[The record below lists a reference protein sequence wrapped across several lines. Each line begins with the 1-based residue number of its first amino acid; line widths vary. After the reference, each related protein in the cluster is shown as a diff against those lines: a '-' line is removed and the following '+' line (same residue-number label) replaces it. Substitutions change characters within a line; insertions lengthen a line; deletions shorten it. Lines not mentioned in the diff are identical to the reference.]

1 MASFTR
7 RDFIKSALMGVGAAT
22 ISVSLVGCGS
32 SDSKAVATNDF
43 AVSFNHGVASGD
55 PLADSVIL
63 WTRVTPEGTPSSV
76 DVTLQVSE
84 TEDFGVLL
92 QSHQLSAL
100 AKNDYTVKVD
110 LNGLSAN
117 SRYFYRFVTKDTHS
131 PIGKCK
137 TLPVNDVTEVK
148 LAVMS
153 CANYPAGYFHVYA
166 QAAKRSDLDAVLHL
180 GDYIYEYGMGGYAT
194 EDAQAMGRDLE
205 ADNAEEIL
213 SLDDYRRRYAKYRTD
228 VGLQALHASVPF
240 IAVWDDHEVCNDSY
254 MGGAENHNEGE
265 GEYSARKLAAL
276 QAYYE
281 WMPVRPMVKG
291 QLESLYRKFEFGDLL
306 SLYML
311 DTRHESR
318 AQALDYQNYID
329 PATGQVDFEG
339 FQADLSSPSQ
349 QLLGVNQ
356 LTWLTDN
363 IKTSAAKWQ
372 VLGQQVLMTKMM
384 IPAELLMSL
393 ANPSAQMSAQLSELA
408 QIKGRLLAGDPSL
421 TEPEK
426 ARVTFTAPY
435 NLDAWDGYPVEREVI
450 LQTAKAA
457 NKNLVVVAGDTHN
470 AWSGKLRNAKG
481 EVCGYEYATASVS
494 SPGLEQYLQLN
505 DEQALQF
512 ADVLQL
518 LVDDLEYA
526 NIHQR
531 GYLTLTFTKEKV
543 QSEWHFVNT
552 VKQEQFESHNK
563 QTELVL
569 SLKG

>member
-7 RDFIKSALMGVGAAT
+7 RDFIKSALIGIGAAT
-22 ISVSLVGCGS
+22 VSVSLTGCGS
-32 SDSKAVATNDF
+32 SDSKDIASNDF
-43 AVSFNHGVASGD
+43 TVAFDHGVASGD
-55 PLADSVIL
+55 PLSDKVIL
-63 WTRVTPEGTPSSV
+63 WTRVTPQGNPSSV
-76 DVTLQVSE
+76 ALTLQVSE
-84 TEDFGVLL
+84 SQDFGVLL
-92 QSHQLSAL
+92 QSHQLVAQ

-110 LNGLSAN
+110 LSDLSAN
-117 SRYFYRFVTKDTHS
+117 SQYFYRFVTTEIHS
-131 PIGKCK
+131 PIGRCK
-137 TLPVNDVTEVK
+137 TLPVNDVNQVK

-166 QAAKRSDLDAVLHL
+166 EAAKRNDLDAVLHL

-194 EDAQAMGRDLE
+194 DNAMQMGRGLE
-205 ADNAEEIL
+205 SDNAEEII
-213 SLDDYRRRYAKYRTD
+213 SLDDYRLRYAKYRTD
-228 VGLQALHASVPF
+228 PGLQALHANTPF

-254 MGGAENHNEGE
+254 LDGAENHNEGE
-265 GEYSARKLAAL
+265 GKYSDRKLAAL

-318 AQALDYQNYID
+318 AKSLDYQNYVD
-329 PATGQVDFEG
+329 PLSGQLDITG
-339 FQADLSSPSQ
+339 FQADLTAPTQ
-349 QLLGVNQ
+349 QLLGLEQ

-363 IKTSAAKWQ
+363 MKTSSAKWQ

-408 QIKGRLLAGDPSL
+408 QIKTRLLAGDPTL
-421 TEPEK
+421 TVQEK
-426 ARVTFTAPY
+426 ARVDFTAPY
-435 NLDAWDGYPVEREVI
+435 NLDAWDGYPIEREVI

-470 AWSGKLRNAKG
+470 AWSGKLCNTKG

-494 SPGLEQYLQLN
+494 SPGLEHYLQLS

-512 ADVLQL
+512 AEVLTL

-531 GYLTLTFTKEKV
+531 GYLTLNISKEKIE
-543 QSEWHFVNT
+543 SEWVFVDT
-552 VKQEQFESHNK
+552 VQQEQFESHSK
-563 QTELVL
+563 QQELL
-569 SLKG
+569 L

>member
-7 RDFIKSALMGVGAAT
+7 RDFIKSALIGIGAAT
-22 ISVSLVGCGS
+22 VSVSLTGCGS
-32 SDSKAVATNDF
+32 SGSKDIASNDF
-43 AVSFNHGVASGD
+43 TVAFDHGVASGD
-55 PLADSVIL
+55 PLSDKVIL
-63 WTRVTPEGTPSSV
+63 WTRVTPQGNPSSV
-76 DVTLQVSE
+76 ALTLQVSE
-84 TEDFGVLL
+84 SQDFGVLL
-92 QSHQLSAL
+92 QSHQLVAQ

-110 LNGLSAN
+110 LSDLSAN
-117 SRYFYRFVTKDTHS
+117 SQYFYRFVTTETHS
-131 PIGKCK
+131 PIGRCK
-137 TLPVNDVTEVK
+137 TLPVNDVNQVK

-166 QAAKRSDLDAVLHL
+166 EAAKRNDLDAVLHL

-194 EDAQAMGRDLE
+194 DNATQMGRALE
-205 ADNAEEIL
+205 SDNAEEII
-213 SLDDYRRRYAKYRTD
+213 SLNDYRLRYAKYRTD
-228 VGLQALHASVPF
+228 PGLQALHANTPF

-254 MGGAENHNEGE
+254 LDGAENHNEGE
-265 GEYSARKLAAL
+265 GEYSDRKLAAL

-281 WMPVRPMVKG
+281 WMPVRPVVKG

-318 AQALDYQNYID
+318 AKSLNYQNYID
-329 PATGQVDFEG
+329 PLSGQLDITG
-339 FQADLSSPSQ
+339 FQADLTAPTQ
-349 QLLGVNQ
+349 QLLGLEQ

-363 IKTSAAKWQ
+363 MKTSSAKWQ

-408 QIKGRLLAGDPSL
+408 QIKTRLIAGDPTL
-421 TEPEK
+421 TVQEK
-426 ARVTFTAPY
+426 ARVDFTAPY
-435 NLDAWDGYPVEREVI
+435 NLDAWDGYPIEREVI

-470 AWSGKLRNAKG
+470 AWSGKLCNTKG

-494 SPGLEQYLQLN
+494 SPGLEHYLQLS

-512 ADVLQL
+512 AEVLTL

-531 GYLTLTFTKEKV
+531 GYLTLNISKEKIE
-543 QSEWHFVNT
+543 SEWVFVDT
-552 VKQEQFESHNK
+552 VQQEQFESHSK
-563 QTELVL
+563 QQELL
-569 SLKG
+569 L

>member
-7 RDFIKSALMGVGAAT
+7 RDFIKSALIGIGAAT
-22 ISVSLVGCGS
+22 VSVSLTGCGS
-32 SDSKAVATNDF
+32 SDSKDIASNDF
-43 AVSFNHGVASGD
+43 TVAFDHGVASGD
-55 PLADSVIL
+55 PLSDKVIL
-63 WTRVTPEGTPSSV
+63 WTRVTPQGNPSSV
-76 DVTLQVSE
+76 ALTLQVSE
-84 TEDFGVLL
+84 SQDFGVLL
-92 QSHQLSAL
+92 QSHQLVAQ

-110 LNGLSAN
+110 LSDLSAN
-117 SRYFYRFVTKDTHS
+117 SQYFYRFVTTEIHS
-131 PIGKCK
+131 PIGRCK
-137 TLPVNDVTEVK
+137 TLPVNDVNQVK

-166 QAAKRSDLDAVLHL
+166 EAAKRNDLDAVLHL

-194 EDAQAMGRDLE
+194 DNAMQMGRGLE
-205 ADNAEEIL
+205 SDNAEEII
-213 SLDDYRRRYAKYRTD
+213 SLDDYRLRYAKYRTD
-228 VGLQALHASVPF
+228 PGLQALHANTPF

-254 MGGAENHNEGE
+254 LDGAENHNEGE
-265 GEYSARKLAAL
+265 GEYSDRKLAAL

-318 AQALDYQNYID
+318 AKSLDYQNYVD
-329 PATGQVDFEG
+329 PLSGQLDITG
-339 FQADLSSPSQ
+339 FQADLTAPTQ
-349 QLLGVNQ
+349 QLLGLEQ

-363 IKTSAAKWQ
+363 MKTSSAKWQ

-408 QIKGRLLAGDPSL
+408 QIKTRLLAGDPTL
-421 TEPEK
+421 TVQEK
-426 ARVTFTAPY
+426 ARVDFTAPY
-435 NLDAWDGYPVEREVI
+435 NLDAWDGYPIEREVI

-470 AWSGKLRNAKG
+470 AWSGKLCNTKG

-494 SPGLEQYLQLN
+494 SPGLEHYLQLS

-512 ADVLQL
+512 AEVLTL

-531 GYLTLTFTKEKV
+531 GYLTLNISKEKIE
-543 QSEWHFVNT
+543 SEWVFVDT
-552 VKQEQFESHNK
+552 VQQEQFESHSK
-563 QTELVL
+563 QQELL
-569 SLKG
+569 L